1 LRSVGSDTANRDRVY
16 TASLPRIRGKMSVKL
31 TVTLE
36 EGDKSALDVIC
47 LTLGY
52 ARGGRPN
59 ISQLFRS
66 IASGGVVLT
75 KKDQV
80 LEVDDDGEF

>member
-1 LRSVGSDTANRDRVY
+1 
-16 TASLPRIRGKMSVKL
+16 MSVKL

-36 EGDKSALDVIC
+36 EGDKSALDALC
-47 LTLGY
+47 MALGY

-75 KKDQV
+75 KQEQV
-80 LEVDDDGEF
+80 LEGDDDGEF